1 MSCNEP
7 LRSRL
12 GARDGGGPLP
22 RLRAS
27 VDVTGLGPEHGED
40 LVCLYDR
47 QDPASGQAVIT
58 RAGLLLASLLDGSRS
73 ASAVRAAFALRTG
86 STLGPAEIG
95 GFVDQ
100 LDRANLLDSPRF
112 RAEQRRIAEQF
123 RTLPARPAVHA
134 GGAYPGDPVALTKF
148 LDSRYTISGG
158 PGAMPQPVSRPS
170 RRGLIAPHIDLHR
183 GGHSYA
189 WGYRELA
196 ESEPA
201 ELYVLLGTCHQPMR
215 RPFAATALPY
225 DTPFGPVAADPDF
238 LDRLQRR
245 APFDL
250 LEDELSHRREHALEF
265 QAVYLRHLG
274 HTSSD
279 GPARVVTIL
288 CVPPSRLR
296 DGGTPRDDAATEETI
311 QAIAETVAED
321 GRRVCFIAGADFA
334 HVGPQFGDP
343 SPVDRRFAEHVRAG
357 DLAMLEYAAAGD
369 ADGFY
374 RQVVR
379 ERPGPGMAGDSMA
392 VGGPRRICGLA
403 PMYALLRLVD
413 RQNGQVL
420 HYDQWIDQDGAG
432 SVTFG
437 CVLFD

>member
-1 MSCNEP
+1 MAEV
-7 LRSRL
+7 
-12 GARDGGGPLP
+12 GQ
-22 RLRAS
+22 
-27 VDVTGLGPEHGED
+27 EHGED

-47 QDPASGQAVIT
+47 QDSSTGQVVIT
-58 RAGLLLASLLDGSRS
+58 RGGLLLASLLDGTRT
-73 ASAVRAAFALRTG
+73 ASAVRAAFALRAG
-86 STLGPAEIG
+86 ASPSAEEIAA
-95 GFVDQ
+95 FVAR
-100 LDRANLLDSPRF
+100 LDEANLLDSPRY
-112 RAEQRRIAEQF
+112 REGQRRIADEF
-123 RTLPARPAVHA
+123 RAGPTRAAVHA
-134 GGAYPGDPVALTKF
+134 GGAYPGEPAALRRF
-148 LDSRYTISGG
+148 LDKRYTMTGG
-158 PGAMPQPVSRPS
+158 PGSRPGPVSRSSP
-170 RRGLIAPHIDLHR
+170 RGLIAPHIDLHR

-189 WGYRELA
+189 WGYRALA

-201 ELYVLLGTCHQPMR
+201 DLYVLLGTCHQPMR

-225 DTPFGPVAADPDF
+225 DTPFGPVTADPDF
-238 LDRLQRR
+238 LGRLQKR
-245 APFDL
+245 APYDL

-265 QAVYLRHLG
+265 QAVYLRYLG
-274 HTSSD
+274 HTGERAGKD
-279 GPARVVTIL
+279 GQGGDRPGGTASVVSIL
-288 CVPPSRLR
+288 CVPPGRVRS
-296 DGGTPRDDAATEETI
+296 GGTPREDAGTEDVI
-311 QAIAETVAED
+311 QAIAETVAETEAG

-343 SPVDRRFAEHVRAG
+343 SAVDQRFADHVRSG
-357 DLAMLEYAAAGD
+357 DLKMLEQCAAGD

-420 HYDQWIDQDGAG
+420 HYDQWIDRDGAG